1 MRGLSCLGIVC
12 FLLLSGAAFG
22 APSLKHCFTDN
33 QFGGWWRIGDDK
45 TFYIRTDHARYYR
58 LDLAQA
64 CGLSGFPGA
73 HLIFNIHGS
82 DTICSPLDFDLKV
95 SEGMGDIPRPCFVKS
110 LSEVPAS
117 EVAALKSRKP

>member
-1 MRGLSCLGIVC
+1 MRGLSCLGIIC
-12 FLLLSGAAFG
+12 FLLPSSAIFG
-22 APSLKHCFTDN
+22 APSLKHCFTDS
-33 QFGGWWRIGDDK
+33 QFDGWWRPAGDK
-45 TFYIRTDHARYYR
+45 TLYIRTDHARYYR
-58 LDLAQA
+58 LDFTQECSL
-64 CGLSGFPGA
+64 FPGT